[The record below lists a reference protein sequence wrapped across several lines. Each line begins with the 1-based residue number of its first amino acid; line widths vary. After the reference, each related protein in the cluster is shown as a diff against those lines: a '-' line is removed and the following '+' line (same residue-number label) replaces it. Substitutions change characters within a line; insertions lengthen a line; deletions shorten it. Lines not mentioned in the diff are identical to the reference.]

1 MREVPLH
8 GERTLAA
15 APPARFDMVGLHWR
29 GPGTV
34 DFRTRSLTRGWTG
47 WQRAAPEAEDLPNV
61 ETAEGRAAH
70 GWRLGNPYWV
80 GPSDAIAAEL
90 RHRLIASA
98 ISDERA
104 HGVSVPVHRT
114 YPLRP
119 LDVSRP
125 RSAHAKAWQPVV
137 FTDHDALASERAEL
151 DGRAHHTE

>member
-61 ETAEGRAAH
+61 ETAEGRASPAT
-70 GWRLGNPYWV
+70 G
-80 GPSDAIAAEL
+80 
-90 RHRLIASA
+90 
-98 ISDERA
+98 
-104 HGVSVPVHRT
+104 
-114 YPLRP
+114 
-119 LDVSRP
+119 
-125 RSAHAKAWQPVV
+125 Q
-137 FTDHDALASERAEL
+137 
-151 DGRAHHTE
+151 